1 MNWKQ
6 KMLTIEELKEKIV
19 EQINEVDLI
28 DYLGLTSADLVEVF
42 TDKIEDKFDLFL
54 EVVEDIP
61 SEDY

>member
-1 MNWKQ
+1 
-6 KMLTIEELKEKIV
+6 MLTIEELKEKIV

-42 TDKIEDKFDLFL
+42 ADKIEEKFDLFL
-54 EVVEDIP
+54 EVVEDAP